1 MNNTTNITPQDF
13 IGKSLFITTP
23 AYGGLV
29 GSQFAVGISNLRL
42 LLYSFNIK
50 HDLFF
55 VNNDSLV
62 NRARN
67 NCAARF
73 MSEEYSHMMFIDADT
88 EFDAYDVLKFLYSDK
103 DVLVGPVPQK
113 VLPIK
118 YNTTIIKDEAGKV
131 NIHDGKFVEVEYGGT
146 AFMMIKREVFE
157 KMFESYPDLKY
168 EPYDDMAPRIVPL
181 DKFEA
186 FKKGSYALFDTAIEG
201 RTKGDPIPRYLAED
215 YMFCRRWRDIGGTIL
230 LDPSVKLNHNG
241 SYTFEGDLS
250 KL

>member
-1 MNNTTNITPQDF
+1 MSNEITLSPKDF
-13 IGKSLFITTP
+13 EGKSLFITTP

-42 LLYSFNIK
+42 YLYAFGIK

-55 VNNDSLV
+55 INNDSLIS
-62 NRARN
+62 RARN

-73 MSEEYSHMMFIDADT
+73 MCEDYSHMIFIDADT
-88 EFDAYDVLKFLYSDK
+88 EFEAMDVLKFLHSDK

-118 YNTTIIKDEAGKV
+118 YNTTVIKDESG
-131 NIHDGKFVEVEYGGT
+131 NIITHDDKFVEVEYGGT
-146 AFMMIKREVFE
+146 AFMMIKREVFQ
-157 KMFESYPDLKY
+157 KMFKSYPELKY
-168 EPYDDMAPRIVPL
+168 EPYDDGGHIVPVEKYDL
-181 DKFEA
+181 FRKN
-186 FKKGSYALFDTAIEG
+186 SYALFDTSIMG
-201 RTKGDPIPRYLAED
+201 RSKSDQLPRYLAED
-215 YMFCRRWRDIGGTIL
+215 YMFCRRWREIGGKIL
-230 LDPSVKLNHNG
+230 LDPAVKLNHKG